1 MKLPE
6 LAFVLFFL
14 SSMGSR
20 AQPLTISGKI
30 IDKESSEALS
40 FASIGIMGKSIG
52 TISNLQGEFDF
63 HLSSELRNNI
73 LVINMLGY
81 KTFEQPVWA
90 VLKDSLIIKME
101 RSTYQL
107 EEVLVKDSLKG
118 GDILRIALSRIDQN
132 YPNKP
137 FMLEGFYRDLKKVAN
152 TYISLLE
159 AAVKIYDEDY
169 HEPRNKYKL
178 RERVSLKQVRR
189 SLGYS
194 SKFTSF
200 FDEDNLLEDLLL
212 NNNVRYR
219 QIPNEEVFLN
229 SLIREPN
236 TFYNGHEV
244 FVVSHTRDYLLRMF
258 IDKENYGIVHLE
270 YENNQVDDLG
280 KKRGLISKFVKVK
293 RVIDFKRYEGKLY
306 LNYLTVDSKINW
318 YDNDT
323 NELKFETELF
333 RQLLINEVKPNTAE
347 RISMRQKMKN
357 YGLQY
362 QDDVYDKA
370 FWDNYN
376 VIKESK
382 LDLKIIQDLEK
393 EESLESQFKNDY

>member
-1 MKLPE
+1 LNNPFGHCLPD
-6 LAFVLFFL
+6 
-14 SSMGSR
+14 
-20 AQPLTISGKI
+20 T
-30 IDKESSEALS
+30 
-40 FASIGIMGKSIG
+40 
-52 TISNLQGEFDF
+52 
-63 HLSSELRNNI
+63 
-73 LVINMLGY
+73 LV
-81 KTFEQPVWA
+81 
-90 VLKDSLIIKME
+90 IKME
-101 RSTYQL
+101 RSTFQL
-107 EEVLVKDSLKG
+107 EEVVVKDSLNG

-132 YPNKP
+132 YPDKP
-137 FMLEGFYRDLKKVAN
+137 FIMEGFYRDLKKVAN

-159 AAVKIYDEDY
+159 AAVKIYDDDY
-169 HEPRNKYKL
+169 REPRNKYKL

-219 QIPNEEVFLN
+219 QIPDEEIFLN
-229 SLIREPN
+229 SLSREAN
-236 TFYNGHEV
+236 SFYNGHEV
-244 FVVSHTRDYLLRMF
+244 FVVSHTRDYSLRMF

-270 YENNQVDDLG
+270 YENSQVDELG
-280 KKRGLISKFVKVK
+280 KKRGLVSKFVNVK

-318 YDNDT
+318 YDNET

-333 RQLLINEVKPNTAE
+333 RQLLINEVKPNTNE
-347 RISMRQKMKN
+347 RIGMREKMKN

-362 QDDVYDKA
+362 QDDTYDKA
-370 FWDNYN
+370 FWDSYN

-382 LDLKIIQDLEK
+382 LDMKIIKDLER
-393 EESLESQFKNDY
+393 EESLESQFKDDYQD

>member
-1 MKLPE
+1 MKLCNVTI
-6 LAFVLFFL
+6 VLFFL
-14 SSMGSR
+14 STLSLR
-20 AQPLTISGKI
+20 AQELTISGKI
-30 IDKESSEALS
+30 VDKESSEPLS

-63 HLSSELRNNI
+63 HLSNELRNNI

-90 VLKDSLIIKME
+90 VLKDSLVIKME
-101 RSTYQL
+101 RSNYQL
-107 EEVLVKDSLKG
+107 DEVLVKDSLKG
-118 GDILRIALSRIDQN
+118 GDILQIALSRIDEN
-132 YPNKP
+132 YPDKP
-137 FMLEGFYRDLKKVAN
+137 FMMEGFYRDLKKVAN

-280 KKRGLISKFVKVK
+280 KKRGLVSKFVKVK

-318 YDNDT
+318 YDNET

-362 QDDVYDKA
+362 QDDAYDKA

-393 EESLESQFKNDY
+393 EESLESQFKDDY